1 MNNLSRISLREIL
14 ERPVVELYT
23 DLFGEENWNAISDEY
38 ASIHK
43 VVGKFRNRR
52 EKLNGQTKKSINLRN
67 EKNNEVKS
75 INSKVDSLKQMRD
88 MENKTV
94 KRLKQERSAL
104 EKIIKN
110 QKKGT
115 IESEKDEPSD
125 KQLEKAVES
134 HENKHK
140 EILLA
145 ASDAQSTHEEIIRLN
160 QLRGEL
166 RAIAQTHHTSL
177 RQSKKEADLCHQL
190 FIRFLD
196 HSKKLKQLMK
206 EEEE

>member
-1 MNNLSRISLREIL
+1 MNNLNRISLKEIL
-14 ERPVVELYT
+14 ERPVVELYAE
-23 DLFGEENWNAISDEY
+23 LFGEEKWNVLSDEY
-38 ASIHK
+38 ASIQK

-52 EKLNGQTKKSINLRN
+52 EKLNVQTKKSINLRN

-94 KRLKQERSAL
+94 KSLKKERSAL
-104 EKIIKN
+104 EKILKD
-110 QKKGT
+110 QKKA
-115 IESEKDEPSD
+115 IVESGKNESLD
-125 KQLEKAVES
+125 KQLKKAVEN

-145 ASDAQSTHEEIIRLN
+145 VSDAQSTHEEIIRLN
-160 QLRGEL
+160 NLRGEL
-166 RAIAQTHHTSL
+166 RAIAQTHHESL

-196 HSKKLKQLMK
+196 YSKQLKQLMK